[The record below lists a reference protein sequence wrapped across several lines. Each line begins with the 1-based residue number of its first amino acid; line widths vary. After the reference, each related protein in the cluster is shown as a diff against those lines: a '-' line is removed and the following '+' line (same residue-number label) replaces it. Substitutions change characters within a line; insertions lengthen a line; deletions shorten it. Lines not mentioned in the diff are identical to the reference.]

1 MNGEKTMKKILL
13 ASSALVMS
21 CGIAAAEV
29 AVTGDGRMGVQSLNG
44 GDIAFS
50 SRIRIIFTAT
60 GETDNGL
67 TFGGSIRADNAG
79 KGVDTK
85 HASAAKAA
93 AANPTG
99 LATGLL
105 EGDNTSSGGGV
116 SGTGGSVHIA
126 GAFGTVTFGDTN
138 GAAKQAVGHASGVG
152 YTGLGFKNE
161 ITYIA
166 DVGLPTARWDY
177 TIGDLA
183 LHASADNPGPAGDQ
197 ALSGAVA
204 YSIGDVGFGLGI
216 ERLGNNQHVV
226 AGVNAAL
233 GDASVKVVFGSNDD
247 NNAATSDEQYGAS
260 ASFASGSA
268 TFTAFTSRKNDQDHF
283 GLGATFDLG
292 GGASIV
298 GGFVDGDS
306 LTDASFD
313 MGVTLKF

>member
-1 MNGEKTMKKILL
+1 MKTILL
-13 ASSALVMS
+13 TSTALVMS
-21 CGIAAAEV
+21 VGMAVAEV

-44 GDIAFS
+44 GDVGFS
-50 SRIRIIFTAT
+50 SRIRIIFTAS

-85 HASAAKAA
+85 HATAAAAA

-116 SGTGGSVHIA
+116 SGTA
-126 GAFGTVTFGDTN
+126 GEVFIMGPFGTVTMGDTA
-138 GAAKQAVGHASGVG
+138 GAAKTAVGQAGGVG
-152 YTGLGFKNE
+152 YTGLGDKNE

-177 TIGDLA
+177 SIGYLSV
-183 LHASADNPGPAGDQ
+183 HASADNPGPPGDQ
-197 ALSGAVA
+197 ALSGGLS
-204 YSIGDVGFGLGI
+204 YSLGDVGFGVGV
-216 ERLGNNQHVV
+216 ERLGDNQNVV
-226 AGVNAAL
+226 AGLNAAL

-247 NNAATSDEQYGAS
+247 NNAATEDDQYGAS
-260 ASFASGSA
+260 ASFVSGSA

-283 GLGATFDLG
+283 GIGASFDLG
-292 GGASIV
+292 GSAKVV

-306 LTDASFD
+306 LTDPSFD
-313 MGVTLKF
+313 LGVTLGF

>member
-1 MNGEKTMKKILL
+1 MKTILL
-13 ASSALVMS
+13 TSTALVLS
-21 CGIAAAEV
+21 GGIAAAEV
-29 AVTGDGRMGVQSLNG
+29 SVGGDGRMGVQSLEG

-50 SRIRIIFTAT
+50 SRIRIAFTAS

-67 TFGGSIRADNAG
+67 TFGGSIHAHNAADG
-79 KGVDTK
+79 
-85 HASAAKAA
+85 S
-93 AANPTG
+93 TG
-99 LATGLL
+99 TA
-105 EGDNTSSGGGV
+105 
-116 SGTGGSVHIA
+116 GSVHVS
-126 GAFGTVTFGDTN
+126 GAFGTLTMGDTN
-138 GAAKQAVGHASGVG
+138 GAAKQAVGQAGGVG
-152 YTGLGFKNE
+152 YAGLESKNE

-177 TIGDLA
+177 TLGDLA

-204 YSIGDVGFGLGI
+204 YSIGDVGFGLGV

-247 NNAATSDEQYGAS
+247 NDAATSDEQYGAS
-260 ASFASGSA
+260 ASFVSGSA
-268 TFTAFTSRKNDQDHF
+268 TFTAFTSRVNDADHF

>member
-1 MNGEKTMKKILL
+1 MKKILL
-13 ASSALVMS
+13 TSTALVLS
-21 CGIAAAEV
+21 SGIAAAEV
-29 AVTGDGRMGVQSLNG
+29 AVTGDGRMGVQSVGG

-67 TFGGSIRADNAG
+67 SFGGSIRADNAG
-79 KGVDTK
+79 KGVDAM
-85 HASAAKAA
+85 HNAD
-93 AANPTG
+93 G
-99 LATGLL
+99 
-105 EGDNTSSGGGV
+105 ENTSSGGGV

-138 GAAKQAVGHASGVG
+138 GAAKQAVGHAAGVG
-152 YTGLGFKNE
+152 YTGLGFLNE

-177 TIGDLA
+177 AIGDLA

-197 ALSGAVA
+197 ALSGAMA

-216 ERLGNNQHVV
+216 ERLGDNQHVV

-233 GDASVKVVFGSNDD
+233 GDASVKLVFGSNDD
-247 NNAATSDEQYGAS
+247 NNATTSDEQYGAS

-268 TFTAFTSRKNDQDHF
+268 TFTAFTSRVNDADHY

-306 LTDASFD
+306 LDDASFD